1 MHLGLDFGTSYTKLG
16 YIKNDSFINL
26 CPEERI
32 PSLASLHK
40 KDNSLI
46 YGHIGIETLPAEL
59 TTWPFFK
66 LALKRNRHVYL
77 GNYSLLEILTG
88 YFAFIKN
95 QYLQNINDNIDSLTI
110 SVPNYFG
117 MNARRII
124 LQAAKQVFPSARH
137 ALLPE
142 PVAAILGYNLL
153 TDKPISGEVLSIDI
167 GGGTSDISFVSLAED
182 KQEILLE
189 TQLQM
194 GHDAFS
200 GSEIDKAIIQNIFFP
215 LGFQEE
221 SDDFFSQ
228 VFNPS
233 FSQSFT
239 YYQLLREAEKVKIA
253 LNHQFS
259 EKATIPDLNNNYQK
273 LSLEI
278 NRDLFVQRLQ
288 PVFNRLYNYID
299 NTVKNRARQLGLW
312 QNNQWTLDH
321 ILIMGGA
328 SKTPGLQ
335 KLLQDLFGSALVF
348 PDDVE
353 FNVVRGLSLWGAR
366 QAGTQ
371 IKTIYPFQFYLQT
384 RDIYSGNQ
392 SLEYLPFDTANLEL
406 DINACYPIASIPLTS
421 PFNLASEPDKFHLRI
436 FEVEEHDPESELE
449 RFSGQDAILDFQAKV
464 EQLNDPLEIIFDL
477 NDYCLKINNSS
488 IPQNHPLDFI
498 NDDFFSFGWNLDIIN
513 NYRYFKP
520 ALADSV
526 NRQIDKFAAE
536 DDNSIRLKLLSILQ
550 LLTS

>member
-1 MHLGLDFGTSYTKLG
+1 MHVGLDFGTSYTKLG
-16 YIKNDSFINL
+16 YIKNDSFVNL

-32 PSLASLHK
+32 PSLAALHK
-40 KDNSLI
+40 KESLL
-46 YGHIGIETLPAEL
+46 YGHIDMETLPAEL

-66 LALKRNRHVYL
+66 LALKRNRHVYP

-88 YFAFIKN
+88 YFTFIKN
-95 QYLQNINDNIDSLTI
+95 HYLQNINDNLDSLTI

-124 LQAAKQVFPSARH
+124 LQAAKHVFPAVKPV
-137 ALLPE
+137 LLPE
-142 PVAAILGYNLL
+142 PVAAISGFNLL
-153 TDKPISGEVLSIDI
+153 TDKPVSGEVLCIDI
-167 GGGTSDISFVSLAED
+167 GGGTTDISFLTLAAE

-215 LGFQEE
+215 LCFQDE
-221 SDDFFSQ
+221 SEDIISQIFHSSFNRSFF
-228 VFNPS
+228 
-233 FSQSFT
+233 
-239 YYQLLREAEKVKIA
+239 YYQLLCEAERVKIA

-259 EKATIPDLNNNYQK
+259 VAATIPALNNNSRT
-273 LSLEI
+273 SLDI
-278 NRDLFVQRLQ
+278 NRDLFAQRLQ
-288 PVFNRLYNYID
+288 SVFNRLYNYID
-299 NTVKNRARQLGLW
+299 NTVKNRAYQLGLW
-312 QNNQWTLDH
+312 QNDQWTLDH
-321 ILIMGGA
+321 VLIMGGA

-335 KLLQDLFGSALVF
+335 KLLQDLFGTYALIF
-348 PDDVE
+348 PEDVE

-366 QAGTQ
+366 QSTAQ
-371 IKTIYPFQFYLQT
+371 VKTIYPFQFYIQK
-384 RDIYSGNQ
+384 RDMYSGKQ

-406 DINACYPIASIPLTS
+406 DINACYPIAYIPLTS
-421 PFNLASEPDKFHLRI
+421 PFNLASQPDKFYLRI

-449 RFSGQDAILDFQAKV
+449 RFSGQETVLDFQADT

-488 IPQNHPLDFI
+488 TPQIYPPASIEHDF
-498 NDDFFSFGWNLDIIN
+498 SGCRWNFEIIN
-513 NYRYFKP
+513 NYRYLKP
-520 ALADSV
+520 ALADSLT
-526 NRQIDKFAAE
+526 RQIDKSEVE
-536 DDNSIRLKLLSILQ
+536 DNNSIRLKLLSVLQ